1 MPTVA
6 TRQVPVKRNVLL
18 ITLDQFRG
26 DCFSTTRDTG
36 VHTPGLHELAR
47 HGVHFE
53 RHYSQASPC
62 SPGRASLYTGMYQMN
77 HRVVANGTPLDR
89 SFDNLALA
97 ARRAGYQPALFGYT
111 DQAVDPRETTGAHDP
126 RLQSYEGVLP
136 GFDCVLD
143 LTGDHREWLN
153 WLTTHG
159 IDVSDGTLKMLS
171 TENTRDEALSVSSFM
186 TDRYFDWLET
196 QHEGWFC
203 HLSYLR
209 PHSPYS
215 AAGKFGTMY
224 EPDAMDLPISPTVE
238 RHPLHQFLLDFWVT
252 KAPTEDDALRRMKA
266 QYLGMIS
273 EVDSQLVRIWDKLR
287 ERGEWENTV
296 VIVSSDHG
304 EMMGDHGLK
313 EKVGY
318 WEQSY
323 HIPCV
328 IRDPR
333 HSSSHGTTVTSFTE
347 NVDIFPTL
355 CELIDVPVPTQC
367 DGHSLSGLL
376 QGEEPAQW
384 RTAATWEFDW
394 SAYLLDRRTQTWSR
408 SLTECSL
415 VTLRTDTHALV
426 QLADGTSVCFD
437 LAADPTWRTETADAE
452 VILDLSRQLHAW
464 RMQKNRH
471 HFTGFLVDKGGV
483 GRWPD
488 GVSWRESGQ

>member
-1 MPTVA
+1 
-6 TRQVPVKRNVLL
+6 VKRNVLL

-97 ARRAGYQPALFGYT
+97 ARRAGYSPALFGYT
-111 DQAVDPRETTGAHDP
+111 DQAVDPRDTVGAHDP

-136 GFDCVLD
+136 GFDSVLD
-143 LTGDHREWLN
+143 LTGHHAPWVEWLA
-153 WLTTHG
+153 TQG
-159 IDVSDGTLKMLS
+159 VDVSVGLGMLLS
-171 TENTRDEALSVSSFM
+171 TESERDEALSLSTFM
-186 TDRYFDWLET
+186 TNQYFDWLNT
-196 QHEGWFC
+196 QAQGWFC

-215 AAGKFGTMY
+215 AAGSFSNMY
-224 EPDAMDLPISPTVE
+224 DPNDMSLPIAPSDN
-238 RHPLHQFLLDFWVT
+238 RHPLHEFVLDFSVT
-252 KAPTEDDALRRMKA
+252 RAPTDEQKMRDMKA

-273 EVDSQLVRIWDKLR
+273 EVDSQLVRVWQKLR
-287 ERGEWENTV
+287 ERGEWDNTII
-296 VIVSSDHG
+296 IVSSDHG

-323 HIPCV
+323 HIPCIV
-328 IRDPR
+328 RDPHR
-333 HSSSHGTTVTSFTE
+333 TQAHGVTVDAFTE

-355 CELIDVPVPTQC
+355 CDLLDIPVPTQC
-367 DGHSLSGLL
+367 DGHSLALFL
-376 QGEEPAQW
+376 QGEQPSKW

-394 SAYLLDRRTQTWSR
+394 SSYLLDRKSQKWSP

-415 VTLRTDTHALV
+415 VTRRTESHALV
-426 QLADGTSVCFD
+426 QLADGTTLCFD
-437 LAADPTWRTETADAE
+437 LHADPTWRAQTDDSS

-471 HFTGFLVDKGGV
+471 HFTGFLVDKGGI
-483 GRWPD
+483 GRWPE
-488 GVSWRESGQ
+488 GVAWRESGQ

>member
-1 MPTVA
+1 M
-6 TRQVPVKRNVLL
+6 KRNVLL

-26 DCFSTTRDTG
+26 DCFSTTRDIS

-97 ARRAGYQPALFGYT
+97 ARRAGYSPALFGYT
-111 DQAVDPRETTGAHDP
+111 DQAVDPRDTVGAHDP

-136 GFDCVLD
+136 GFDSVLD
-143 LTGDHREWLN
+143 LTGHHAPWVEWLA
-153 WLTTHG
+153 TQG
-159 IDVSDGTLKMLS
+159 VDVSDGLGVLLS
-171 TENTRDEALSVSSFM
+171 TESERDEALSLSTFM
-186 TDRYFDWLET
+186 TDRYFDWLDRQE
-196 QHEGWFC
+196 QGWFC

-215 AAGKFGTMY
+215 AAGSFSTMY
-224 EPDAMDLPISPTVE
+224 DPNDMSLPITPSDD
-238 RHPLHQFLLDFWVT
+238 RHPLHEFVLDFSVT
-252 KAPTEDDALRRMKA
+252 KAPTDEQKMCTMKA

-273 EVDSQLVRIWDKLR
+273 EVDSQLARVWQKLR
-287 ERGEWENTV
+287 ERGEWDNTV
-296 VIVSSDHG
+296 IIVSSDHG

-323 HIPCV
+323 HIPCIV
-328 IRDPR
+328 RDPHR
-333 HSSSHGTTVTSFTE
+333 TQSHGVTVEAFTE

-355 CELIDVPVPTQC
+355 CDLLDIPVPTQC
-367 DGHSLSGLL
+367 DGHSLAPFL
-376 QGEEPAQW
+376 QGEQPSKW

-394 SAYLLDRRTQTWSR
+394 SAYLLDRKSQTWSP

-415 VTLRTDTHALV
+415 VTRRTESHALV
-426 QLADGTSVCFD
+426 QLADGTTLCFD
-437 LAADPTWRTETADAE
+437 LEADPTWRTQTEDSS

-471 HFTGFLVDKGGV
+471 HFTGFLVNKGGL
-483 GRWPD
+483 GRWPE
-488 GVSWRESGQ
+488 GVAWRESGQ

>member
-1 MPTVA
+1 
-6 TRQVPVKRNVLL
+6 
-18 ITLDQFRG
+18 
-26 DCFSTTRDTG
+26 
-36 VHTPGLHELAR
+36 
-47 HGVHFE
+47 
-53 RHYSQASPC
+53 
-62 SPGRASLYTGMYQMN
+62 
-77 HRVVANGTPLDR
+77 
-89 SFDNLALA
+89 
-97 ARRAGYQPALFGYT
+97 
-111 DQAVDPRETTGAHDP
+111 
-126 RLQSYEGVLP
+126 
-136 GFDCVLD
+136 
-143 LTGDHREWLN
+143 
-153 WLTTHG
+153 
-159 IDVSDGTLKMLS
+159 
-171 TENTRDEALSVSSFM
+171 
-186 TDRYFDWLET
+186 
-196 QHEGWFC
+196 
-203 HLSYLR
+203 
-209 PHSPYS
+209 
-215 AAGKFGTMY
+215 
-224 EPDAMDLPISPTVE
+224 MDLPISPTVE

-252 KAPTEDDALRRMKA
+252 KAPTEDDALRSMKS

-287 ERGEWENTV
+287 ERGDWENTV

-355 CELIDVPVPTQC
+355 CELLDIPVPTQC
-367 DGHSLSGLL
+367 DGHSLSALL

-394 SAYLLDRRTQTWSR
+394 SAHLLDRKTQVWSR

-437 LAADPTWRTETADAE
+437 LAADPTWRTETSDAT

-471 HFTGFLVDKGGV
+471 QFTGFLVDKGGV

>member
-143 LTGDHREWLN
+143 LTGDHRAWLD

-159 IDVSDGTLKMLS
+159 VDVSDGTLKMLS

-196 QHEGWFC
+196 QQEGWFC

-266 QYLGMIS
+266 QYFGMIS

-333 HSSSHGTTVTSFTE
+333 HSSSHGTTVTSLQKTSTSSQLCVNYSTFLCRL
-347 NVDIFPTL
+347 NVTGTHCLLSFRVKSLRSGEQLPHGNLTGVHICWTGKHKSGHGRSRNVRSSRFALTLMRWFNSQMERVSASILRPTRRG
-355 CELIDVPVPTQC
+355 EQRPPT
-367 DGHSLSGLL
+367 
-376 QGEEPAQW
+376 
-384 RTAATWEFDW
+384 
-394 SAYLLDRRTQTWSR
+394 
-408 SLTECSL
+408 
-415 VTLRTDTHALV
+415 
-426 QLADGTSVCFD
+426 
-437 LAADPTWRTETADAE
+437 
-452 VILDLSRQLHAW
+452 RQ
-464 RMQKNRH
+464 
-471 HFTGFLVDKGGV
+471 
-483 GRWPD
+483 
-488 GVSWRESGQ
+488 

>member
-1 MPTVA
+1 M
-6 TRQVPVKRNVLL
+6 KRNVLL

-97 ARRAGYQPALFGYT
+97 ARRAGYSPALFGYT
-111 DQAVDPRETTGAHDP
+111 DQAVDPRDTVGAHDP

-136 GFDCVLD
+136 GFDSVLD
-143 LTGDHREWLN
+143 LTGHHAPWVEWLA
-153 WLTTHG
+153 TQG
-159 IDVSDGTLKMLS
+159 VDVSVGLGMLLS
-171 TENTRDEALSVSSFM
+171 TESERDEALSLSTFM
-186 TDRYFDWLET
+186 TNQYFDWLNT
-196 QHEGWFC
+196 QAQGWFC

-215 AAGKFGTMY
+215 AAGSFSNMY
-224 EPDAMDLPISPTVE
+224 DPNDMSLPIAPSDN
-238 RHPLHQFLLDFWVT
+238 RHPLHEFVLDFSVT
-252 KAPTEDDALRRMKA
+252 RAPTDEQKMRDMKA

-273 EVDSQLVRIWDKLR
+273 EVDSQLVRVWQKLR
-287 ERGEWENTV
+287 ERGEWDNTII
-296 VIVSSDHG
+296 IVSSDHG

-323 HIPCV
+323 HIPCIV
-328 IRDPR
+328 RDPHR
-333 HSSSHGTTVTSFTE
+333 TQAHGVTVDAFTE

-355 CELIDVPVPTQC
+355 CDLLDIPVPTQC
-367 DGHSLSGLL
+367 DGHSLALFL
-376 QGEEPAQW
+376 QGEQPSKW

-394 SAYLLDRRTQTWSR
+394 SSYLLDRKSQKWSP

-415 VTLRTDTHALV
+415 VTRRTESHALV
-426 QLADGTSVCFD
+426 QLADGTTLCFD
-437 LAADPTWRTETADAE
+437 LHADPTWRAQTDDSS

-471 HFTGFLVDKGGV
+471 HFTGFLVDKGGI
-483 GRWPD
+483 GRWPE
-488 GVSWRESGQ
+488 GVAWRESGQ